1 MLLIKKNCQPSIT
14 PLNAEGKKFVTL
26 TTEEMTLL
34 SAPKIVPKKT
44 AGELA
49 AEAVV
54 AGPKEKVTG
63 EWKWKQK
70 DVTDLVTMSENFL
83 QS

>member
-1 MLLIKKNCQPSIT
+1 
-14 PLNAEGKKFVTL
+14 
-26 TTEEMTLL
+26 MTLL

-44 AGELA
+44 ADELA
-49 AEAVV
+49 AEAAV
-54 AGPKEKVTG
+54 AGPKEKVPS